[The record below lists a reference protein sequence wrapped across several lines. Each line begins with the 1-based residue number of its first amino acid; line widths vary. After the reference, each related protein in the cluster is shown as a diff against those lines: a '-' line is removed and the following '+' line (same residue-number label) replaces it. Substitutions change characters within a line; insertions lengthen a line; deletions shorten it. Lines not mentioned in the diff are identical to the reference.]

1 MTNQGLGLIGFIILL
16 IIAIIVLGFFG
27 ISLRA
32 VFGQGTVRDN
42 LSYAWQ
48 TVQNV
53 WYTYLAEPAAYL
65 WSIFYNLL
73 WRSFIENAERIRQG
87 KPPSLLENQPK
98 METPTPAPAQE

>member
-1 MTNQGLGLIGFIILL
+1 MTNQGLGLIGLLILL

-42 LSYAWQ
+42 LSYAWG

-53 WYTYLAEPAAYL
+53 WNRYLAAPAAYL

-73 WRSFIENAERIRQG
+73 WRSFVENVERIRGG
-87 KPPSLLENQPK
+87 KAPSLLENQPTI
-98 METPTPAPAQE
+98 ETPAPAPSE

>member
-1 MTNQGLGLIGFIILL
+1 MTNQGLGLIGLLILL
-16 IIAIIVLGFFG
+16 IIAVIVLGFFG

-42 LSYAWQ
+42 LSYAWE

-53 WYTYLAEPAAYL
+53 WNRYLAAPAAYL

-73 WRSFIENAERIRQG
+73 WRSFIENAERIRGG
-87 KPPSLLENQPK
+87 KAPSLLESQPT
-98 METPTPAPAQE
+98 METPEPAPAQ